1 MIDLKKFETLAEVR
15 DRNCISFFIP
25 THRAGHTQED
35 RIRYKNMVSEVE
47 DKLEERGMN
56 PPEIKAKLKEAKAKI
71 EDNDFW
77 LHQSDG
83 LAVYIYG
90 EKTEFH
96 TLPIDFDPYSIID
109 DRLYLKP
116 VIPVL
121 TDNKPFFLLALDLN
135 NVRFFEGDRYF
146 IAELETNEFFP
157 KNMAQAL
164 RYDVVQEN
172 IQHHSGQGAD
182 GSAIY
187 HGQGEGKD
195 DENVRITEYLRLI
208 NKGVMELL
216 CDTDEAPLIVAADT
230 SLISLYR
237 AVNEYPGLHAEYIP
251 GNPEHDDAV
260 LLHEKAWM
268 ILEAE
273 LEKDQ
278 DKEVEEFEAALA
290 RDEASFS
297 MHDIIPAAMA
307 GRVDTLFVDESYDV
321 WGTYDASSHS
331 VEIHPERNKDSVPL
345 IEQAA
350 VATIQHGGKVYV
362 RSRTELPRPT
372 ANLNAMYRYAVETA

>member
-1 MIDLKKFETLAEVR
+1 MIDLKKFKTLAESR
-15 DRNCISFFIP
+15 DRHCISFFIP

-47 DKLEERGMN
+47 NKLEERGMN
-56 PPEIKAKLKEAKAKI
+56 PPEIKAKLQEARAKI
-71 EDNDFW
+71 EDNEFW

-96 TLPIDFDPYSIID
+96 TLPIDFDPFSFIGNQ
-109 DRLYLKP
+109 LYLKP
-116 VIPVL
+116 LIPVL
-121 TDNKPFFLLALDLN
+121 TDNQPFFLLALDLN

-146 IAELETNEFFP
+146 IAELETNEYFP

-172 IQHHSGQGAD
+172 IQHHSGQGTS
-182 GSAIY
+182 GSPIY

-208 NKGVMELL
+208 NKGVMDLL
-216 CDTDEAPLIVAADT
+216 CDTDDEPLIVAADT

-237 AVNEYPGLHAEYIP
+237 AVNDYSNLHPEYIP
-251 GNPEHDDAV
+251 GNPEHDDPL

-268 ILEAE
+268 ILEE
-273 LEKDQ
+273 DLEKDQ
-278 DKEVEEFEAALA
+278 NKEKEEFEAALA

-297 MHDIIPAAMA
+297 IHDIVPAAMA
-307 GRVDTLFVDESYDV
+307 GRVDTLFVDESYEV
-321 WGTYDASSHS
+321 WGVYDASSHS
-331 VEIHPERNKDSVPL
+331 VQMHSERKKNSLPL

-350 VATIQHGGKVYV
+350 IATIQHGGKVYV

-372 ANLNAMYRYAVETA
+372 ANLNAVYRYAVKTA